1 MADVKAIQGSR
12 TALTVTG
19 LATLAAANFVAS
31 NAYNCA
37 TNDPLEV
44 LVEVALATTN
54 TPSDPYMVDVFIQ
67 ASLDGTNF
75 TSGPTSGTATT
86 DIADLHYLG
95 SVPMSSA
102 TTTHRKVFAVSPLFG
117 GVLPAAFKVVLLNNI
132 SVALTSG
139 TVYTAEVLGNVA

>member
-1 MADVKAIQGSR
+1 MSTVSAVQGTR

-19 LATLAAANFVAS
+19 LATLAAGTFVAS
-31 NAYNCA
+31 SAYNA
-37 TNDPLEV
+37 STNDPLEV

-54 TPSDPYMVDVFIQ
+54 TPSDPFKVDVFIQ

-75 TSGPTSGTATT
+75 TSGPTSGTDTT

-102 TTTHRKVFAVSPLFG
+102 TTTHRKVFPVSPLFG
-117 GVLPAAFKVVLLNNI
+117 GVLPAQFKVVLLNNI
-132 SVALTSG
+132 GVALTSG
-139 TVYTAEVLGNVA
+139 TVYTAEVLGNIA